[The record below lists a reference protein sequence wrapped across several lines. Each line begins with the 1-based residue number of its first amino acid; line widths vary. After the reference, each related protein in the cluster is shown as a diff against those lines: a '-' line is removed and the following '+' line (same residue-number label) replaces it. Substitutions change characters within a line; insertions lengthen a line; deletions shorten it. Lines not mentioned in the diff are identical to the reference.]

1 MVDIQTA
8 PDEAC
13 PVVSV
18 QLRRLGS
25 GDLAAIES
33 HLLELDAVSRNSR
46 FHCGFGDAAVAGY
59 VRSLD
64 DTVDVLFG
72 AIESRNGRM
81 VGLAEARPA
90 EAPGTVELAVSVLP
104 THRRHGLGHELLRR
118 AASAAFARGMT
129 VAHLLVAPDN
139 VAAART
145 AATLGA
151 RFRAPGR
158 AVLLA

>member
-1 MVDIQTA
+1 MADIQTA

-13 PVVSV
+13 PVSV

-25 GDLAAIES
+25 DDLAAIES

-90 EAPGTVELAVSVLP
+90 EAPGSLRP
-104 THRRHGLGHELLRR
+104 PRR
-118 AASAAFARGMT
+118 AGEPFDRTRRSIDRAR
-129 VAHLLVAPDN
+129 A
-139 VAAART
+139 
-145 AATLGA
+145 
-151 RFRAPGR
+151 
-158 AVLLA
+158 